1 MYPRLYPLELLNKL
15 DTMASL
21 KKRGDI
27 YYIRFFTN
35 INGKRKRKAF
45 SLGTTLKRE
54 AQKLLLEYE
63 DKFERG
69 EIDPF
74 NGWSP
79 QKEAQKKRQQLRG
92 KYVPLHKA
100 ADQFI
105 EERSQAN
112 QKTKDNYRRH
122 LNMLEDQLGRTM
134 PVTEILEKDIR
145 EFCFRSDIA
154 PATQASYLRHLK
166 VFFKWMRKKEILK
179 EDITVDI
186 KPPKVPQK
194 IAQKIISREQLD
206 EVFKAFDKFY
216 KEQEKKKYVTK
227 PHQKRLWFKPMINT
241 MYYCGMRASE
251 AVNLKWTEV
260 DLKENPKD
268 PDDHGQIRIINSDD
282 HTTKSKL
289 ERVIPIREPLKPW
302 LVEWHKKQGEPR
314 DGYVFPSSTGLNRFH
329 GMTPGSLSRSFKK
342 FVKKAK
348 KVPNTITLHGLR
360 HSCATDLLR
369 KGVPIHIVQKIMGH
383 SSLDVT
389 QIYEHLDQND
399 IKNAI
404 KGID

>member
-1 MYPRLYPLELLNKL
+1 
-15 DTMASL
+15 MASL
-21 KKRGDI
+21 KKRKGT
-27 YYIRFFTN
+27 YYIRFFKK
-35 INGKRKRKAF
+35 INGKRKQKAL
-45 SLGTTLKRE
+45 SLGTKIKRE
-54 AQKLLLEYE
+54 AQKLLIEYE
-63 DKFERG
+63 DKYQRG

-74 NGWSP
+74 NGWTP
-79 QKEAQKKRQQLRG
+79 RKEAKKKRQKLRG
-92 KYVPLHKA
+92 KYIPLHKA

-112 QKTKDNYRRH
+112 QTTKDNYRRH

-145 EFCFRSDIA
+145 EFCFRDDIA

-166 VFFKWMRKKEILK
+166 VFFRWMHEKGILK
-179 EDITVDI
+179 EDITADI

-194 IAQKIISREQLD
+194 IAQKTISRKELE

-216 KEQEKKKYVTK
+216 KEQKEKGYVTK
-227 PHQKRLWFKPMINT
+227 PHQMRLWFKPMINT

-251 AVNLKWTEV
+251 AVNLKWNEV
-260 DLKENPKD
+260 NLEGNPD
-268 PDDHGQIRIINSDD
+268 DSDDHGHILIINSDD
-282 HTTKSKL
+282 NTTKSKL

-302 LVEWHKKQGEPR
+302 LVEWHKKQGEPT

-329 GMTPGSLSRSFKK
+329 GMTAGSLSKSFKK
-342 FVKKAK
+342 FVKLAE
-348 KVPNTITLHGLR
+348 KVPNSVTLHGLR

-383 SSLDVT
+383 STVDVT
-389 QIYEHLDQND
+389 QIYEHLGQQD

>member
-1 MYPRLYPLELLNKL
+1 
-15 DTMASL
+15 MASL

-27 YYIRFFTN
+27 YYIRFFAK
-35 INGKRKRKAF
+35 INGNRKRKAF

-54 AQKLLLEYE
+54 AQKLLIEYE

-74 NGWSP
+74 NGWTP
-79 QKEAQKKRQQLRG
+79 QKEAEKKRSKLRG
-92 KYVPLHKA
+92 KYIPLHKA

-145 EFCFRSDIA
+145 EFCFRDDIA

-166 VFFKWMRKKEILK
+166 VFFKWMHEKEILK
-179 EDITVDI
+179 EDITSDI

-194 IAQKIISREQLD
+194 IAQKTISREELD
-206 EVFKAFDKFY
+206 RVFEAYDKFY
-216 KEQEKKKYVTK
+216 KEQKEKGYVTK
-227 PHQKRLWFKPMINT
+227 PHQMRLWFKPMINT
-241 MYYCGMRASE
+241 MYYCGLRASE
-251 AVNLKWTEV
+251 ATNLTWNDV
-260 DLKENPKD
+260 DLKGNPKD
-268 PDDHGQIRIINSDD
+268 PKDLGHIRVTNSENN
-282 HTTKSKL
+282 TTKSGK
-289 ERVIPIREPLKPW
+289 ERVIPIREPLKPC
-302 LVEWHKKQGEPR
+302 LEQWHKDQGKPS

-329 GMTPGSLSRSFKK
+329 GMTPGALSRSFKK
-342 FVKKAK
+342 FVKLAK
-348 KVPNTITLHGLR
+348 KVPNSVTLHGLR

-383 SSLDVT
+383 SSLQVT

-399 IKNAI
+399 IKNAL

>member
-1 MYPRLYPLELLNKL
+1 
-15 DTMASL
+15 MASL

-27 YYIRFFTN
+27 YYIRFFAK
-35 INGKRKRKAF
+35 INGNRKRKAF

-54 AQKLLLEYE
+54 AQKLLIEYE

-74 NGWSP
+74 NGWTP
-79 QKEAQKKRQQLRG
+79 QKEAEKKRSKLRG
-92 KYVPLHKA
+92 KYIPLHKA

-145 EFCFRSDIA
+145 EFCFRDDIA

-166 VFFKWMRKKEILK
+166 VFFKWMHEKEILK
-179 EDITVDI
+179 ENITADI

-194 IAQKIISREQLD
+194 IAQKTISREELD
-206 EVFKAFDKFY
+206 QVYEAFDKFY
-216 KEQEKKKYVTK
+216 KEQKEKGFVTK
-227 PHQKRLWFKPMINT
+227 PHQMRLWFKPMIT
-241 MYYCGMRASE
+241 MMYYCGMRASE
-251 AVNLKWTEV
+251 AVNLRWNEV
-260 DLKENPKD
+260 KLKGNPDD
-268 PDDHGQIRIINSDD
+268 PDDHGHILIVNSDD
-282 HTTKSKL
+282 NTTKSKL

-302 LVEWHKKQGEPR
+302 LVKWHKKQGEPKN
-314 DGYVFPSSTGLNRFH
+314 GYVFPSSTGLNRFH
-329 GMTPGSLSRSFKK
+329 GMTAGSLSRSFKK
-342 FVKKAK
+342 FIRLAED
-348 KVPNTITLHGLR
+348 VPNSITLHGLR

-369 KGVPIHIVQKIMGH
+369 KGVPIHMVQKIMGH
-383 SSLDVT
+383 SSIDVT
-389 QIYEHLDQND
+389 QIYEHLDQQD